1 MLLIVGL
8 DVGMNRG
15 SIIDL
20 DQTTNLPFNPDV
32 NQEIT

>member
-1 MLLIVGL
+1 MVLIVGL
-8 DVGMNRG
+8 EVGMNRG

-20 DQTTNLPFNPDV
+20 DQTANLPFNTDV